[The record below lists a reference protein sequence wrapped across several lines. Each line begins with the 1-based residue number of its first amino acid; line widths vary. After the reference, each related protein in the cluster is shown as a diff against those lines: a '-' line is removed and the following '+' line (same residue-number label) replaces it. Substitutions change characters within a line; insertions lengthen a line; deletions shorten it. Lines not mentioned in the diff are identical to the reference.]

1 MRLAPTLIPLFV
13 VAASAATA
21 LGSDRE
27 LKQFLHEE
35 PIATVVAHGDS
46 FCLDQKMMK
55 SIDLLAP
62 RLRSLAKGSVI
73 RIEGFS
79 RRGEDR
85 EAQVRN
91 SFYLA
96 FEAQKYL
103 RERHGVSADIYLS
116 AIPDGQN
123 STTDFLR
130 IAVFADAFS
139 AIHVSRAG
147 DTSR

>member
-1 MRLAPTLIPLFV
+1 MRLAPTLIPLVV
-13 VAASAATA
+13 VAASSATA
-21 LGSDRE
+21 LGDDRE
-27 LKQFLHEE
+27 QKQFLHEE
-35 PIATVVAHGDS
+35 AIATVMAHGNS

-55 SIDLLAP
+55 SIDLFAP
-62 RLRSLAKGSVI
+62 RLKSLAKGGVI

-79 RRGEDR
+79 RRGKDR

-96 FEAQKYL
+96 LEAQKYL

-116 AIPDGQN
+116 AVPDGQD

-139 AIHVSRAG
+139 AIHVSRVG
-147 DTSR
+147 GTSR